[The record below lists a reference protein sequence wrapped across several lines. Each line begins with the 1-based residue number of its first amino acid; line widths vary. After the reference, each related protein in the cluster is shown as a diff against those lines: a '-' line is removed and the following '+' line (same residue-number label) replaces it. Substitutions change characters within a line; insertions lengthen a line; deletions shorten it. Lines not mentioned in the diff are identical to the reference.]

1 MKSAPNSRANLDRA
15 LQRFAGDFMKANELR
30 GLMANAIVAHMIGE
44 GVVKGGSGLRFR
56 FGERNTRMTMD
67 LDTAWK
73 TDLDSFLKNLK
84 SRLAE
89 GWNGFSGEIRIL
101 PRAKPNGVP
110 FEYVMQPCE
119 VKLKYLGT
127 PWFTVSL
134 EIGHNEIGDADASD
148 LVEMPE
154 TLAGL
159 CDFLCL
165 RRLPPIPAMRLEHQ
179 AAQKLHGV
187 SAPGSRRAHDL
198 IDLQLIFANGCVDI
212 PLVASLCRALFKYRQ
227 VHAWPPRIAKGDG
240 WEEVYNRQ
248 RGKLSVLESVDEAIA
263 WANELIEKIDKA

>member
-1 MKSAPNSRANLDRA
+1 MSLRLRNRRRRAQRPGANIDMNSLIDLTFLLLVTFIVTLPA
-15 LQRFAGDFMKANELR
+15 LEQ
-30 GLMANAIVAHMIGE
+30 
-44 GVVKGGSGLRFR
+44 GVS
-56 FGERNTRMTMD
+56 
-67 LDTAWK
+67 
-73 TDLDSFLKNLK
+73 
-84 SRLAE
+84 
-89 GWNGFSGEIRIL
+89 IIL
-101 PRAKPNGVP
+101 PQAKPNGVP